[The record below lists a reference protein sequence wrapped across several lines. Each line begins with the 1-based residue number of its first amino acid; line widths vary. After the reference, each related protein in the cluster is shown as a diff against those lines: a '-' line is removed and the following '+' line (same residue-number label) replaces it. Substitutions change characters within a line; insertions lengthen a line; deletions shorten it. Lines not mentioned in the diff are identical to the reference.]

1 MTMIITYTKEM
12 SISLLGLQFYK
23 RCMSLRIH
31 ESGLEFKGL
40 ERELMK
46 ALENPEGFAKLLG
59 AVEKTQNLGKN
70 AQEKR

>member
-1 MTMIITYTKEM
+1 MIITYTKEM

-23 RCMSLRIH
+23 RYMSLRIH

-46 ALENPEGFAKLLG
+46 ALEK
-59 AVEKTQNLGKN
+59 
-70 AQEKR
+70 

>member
-1 MTMIITYTKEM
+1 MIITYTKEM

-23 RCMSLRIH
+23 RCMSLRIR

-46 ALENPEGFAKLLG
+46 ALEKY
-59 AVEKTQNLGKN
+59 T
-70 AQEKR
+70 KRRI

>member
-46 ALENPEGFAKLLG
+46 ALEKY
-59 AVEKTQNLGKN
+59 T
-70 AQEKR
+70 KRRI

>member
-1 MTMIITYTKEM
+1 MIITYTKEM

-46 ALENPEGFAKLLG
+46 ALEKY
-59 AVEKTQNLGKN
+59 T
-70 AQEKR
+70 KRRILATN